1 MYNQRMTKLKD
12 KNCAPCEGGVKPLA
26 KAAAERLMT
35 ELSGWMLAKDGLS
48 LEKDMIFKNF
58 DKAMDFVNMVADA
71 AEFEGHHPDIDIR
84 YNKVKLV
91 LSTHS
96 IGGLSENDFILAAKI
111 DGIRI

>member
-1 MYNQRMTKLKD
+1 MKKLKE
-12 KNCAPCEGGVKPLA
+12 KNCIPCEGDVDPLT
-26 KAAAERLMT
+26 KKEAEKFLL
-35 ELSGWMLAKDGLS
+35 EVEGWEISSNGKSLIKD
-48 LEKDMIFKNF
+48 FQFANF

-84 YNKVKLV
+84 YSKVSLS

-111 DGIRI
+111 NSIQL

>member
-1 MYNQRMTKLKD
+1 MKKLKE
-12 KNCAPCEGGVKPLA
+12 KNCIPCEDKTIRSLTRPVA
-26 KAAAERLMT
+26 VRLLT
-35 ELSGWMLAKDGLS
+35 ELSGWTLARDTKSIDKELT
-48 LEKDMIFKNF
+48 FKNF

-71 AEFEGHHPDIDIR
+71 AELEGHHPDIDIR

-111 DGIRI
+111 DGVQL

>member
-1 MYNQRMTKLKD
+1 MEKLKD
-12 KNCAPCEGGVKPLA
+12 KDCVPCEGGVKPLP
-26 KAAAERLMT
+26 KAAATRLMS
-35 ELSGWMLAKDGLS
+35 ELSGWELAKDGLS
-48 LEKDMIFKNF
+48 IQKDLVFKNF

-71 AEFEGHHPDIDIR
+71 AEFDGHHPDIDIR
-84 YNKVKLV
+84 YNKVTLV